1 MQSPRRTLKNQ
12 KSVKKQTN
20 SLEQLQIARAA
31 PMGLALLASNYQ
43 YQIPSHINL
52 LNDKLQEIALG
63 DTKRLMVF
71 LPPRHGKS
79 MLVSHYFPAWYLGM
93 FPDKRVILTAYE
105 ADFAASWG
113 RKARD
118 VLNEYGKPFYD
129 VEVNDKSSAAN
140 RWDIQGYTGGMVTA
154 GVGGPITGKGADIL
168 IIDDPVKNA
177 EEANSQTYRDKTWE
191 WYQSTAYTR
200 LEPNGSIILI
210 MTRWHEDDLAGRIL
224 QQIEQGSSE
233 QWEIINLPAIA
244 EDHDILGR
252 NIGEPLWPERYDLKE
267 LERIKYTTGSYWWS
281 AMYQQRPQP
290 PEGGLLKRSWIKHYQ
305 PYELPDL
312 EELNIYQ
319 GWDLA
324 ISTKETADYTV
335 CTTLGVS
342 KEKQIYVLDWYRD
355 RIDFPTQVRMVE
367 KLADKWNPSQI
378 GIESNAYQQAL
389 PQQLK
394 KTSMLPIKEVKRT
407 KDKVTRITSA
417 FVHFENGKIL
427 LPENHPEL
435 DNFINEYVYFPQ
447 GKHDDMLDSTELAIE
462 LVTMPNV
469 TPRIK
474 IIQM

>member
-1 MQSPRRTLKNQ
+1 
-12 KSVKKQTN
+12 
-20 SLEQLQIARAA
+20 
-31 PMGLALLASNYQ
+31 
-43 YQIPSHINL
+43 
-52 LNDKLQEIALG
+52 
-63 DTKRLMVF
+63 
-71 LPPRHGKS
+71 
-79 MLVSHYFPAWYLGM
+79 M

-105 ADFAASWG
+105 ADFAATWG
-113 RKARD
+113 RRARD
-118 VLNEYGKPFYD
+118 VLNEYGNSVFGI
-129 VEVNDKSSAAN
+129 EVNNKSSAAN
-140 RWDIQGYTGGMVTA
+140 RWDIQGNTGGMVTA

-210 MTRWHEDDLAGRIL
+210 MTRWHEDDFAGRIL
-224 QQIEQGSSE
+224 NQIEHDKGE
-233 QWEIINLPAIA
+233 HWEVINLPAIA

-252 NIGEPLWPERYDLKE
+252 NIGEPLWPGRYDLNE

-281 AMYQQRPQP
+281 ALYQQRPQP
-290 PEGGLLKRSWIKHYQ
+290 PEGGLLKRSWIKYYQ
-305 PYELPDL
+305 PSELPNL

-319 GWDLA
+319 AWDLA

-335 CTTLGVS
+335 CTTIGVS

-367 KLADKWNPSQI
+367 KLAEKWKPSQI
-378 GIESNAYQQAL
+378 AIESNAYQQAL

-394 KTSMLPIKEVKRT
+394 KTSMLRIKEVKRT

-427 LPENHPEL
+427 LPENHFEL
-435 DNFINEYVYFPQ
+435 ENFINEYVYFPQ
-447 GKHDDMLDSTELAIE
+447 GKHDDMLDSVELAIE
-462 LVTMPNV
+462 LFNMPQKA
-469 TPRIK
+469 TPQLR
-474 IIQM
+474 IIQLWK

>member
-1 MQSPRRTLKNQ
+1 
-12 KSVKKQTN
+12 
-20 SLEQLQIARAA
+20 
-31 PMGLALLASNYQ
+31 MGLALLASNYQ
-43 YQIPSHINL
+43 YQIPKHINL
-52 LNDKLQEIALG
+52 LNEKLQEIAFG
-63 DTKRLMVF
+63 DAKRLIVF

-105 ADFAASWG
+105 ADFAATWG

-118 VLNEYGKPFYD
+118 VLNGYGKPLYGI
-129 VEVNDKSSAAN
+129 EVNDKSSAAN
-140 RWDIQGYTGGMVTA
+140 RWDIKGHIGGMVTA

-168 IIDDPVKNA
+168 IIDDPIKNA

-224 QQIEQGSSE
+224 RQIERGSSE

-252 NIGEPLWPERYDLKE
+252 NVGDPLWPERYDLNE

-290 PEGGLLKRSWIKHYQ
+290 PEGGLLKRSWIKQYQ

-335 CTTLGVS
+335 CTTLGIS

-355 RIDFPTQVRMVE
+355 RIDFPTQVRVVK
-367 KLADKWNPSQI
+367 KLAEKWDPSQI
-378 GIESNAYQQAL
+378 AIESNAYQQAL

-417 FVHFENGKIL
+417 FVHFENGKII

-447 GKHDDMLDSTELAIE
+447 GKHDDMLDSVELAIE
-462 LVTMPNV
+462 LVTIPNV
-469 TPRIK
+469 TPKIK
-474 IIQM
+474 IIPL